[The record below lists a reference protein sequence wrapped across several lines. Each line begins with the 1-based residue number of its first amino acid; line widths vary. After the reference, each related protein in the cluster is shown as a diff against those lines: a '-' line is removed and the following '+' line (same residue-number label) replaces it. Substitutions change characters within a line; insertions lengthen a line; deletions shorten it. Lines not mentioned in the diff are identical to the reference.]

1 MKEEIAK
8 LKKELTER
16 LQEALD
22 VESVNNIRVEFLGKK
37 GKITGLLK
45 KLKDLPPEE
54 KPAAGKLINELKRW
68 AQNLVEEKLE
78 KVKLEAQEAAFRRE
92 RVDITLPGRAPDL
105 GAYHPVATV
114 MNEIIDV
121 FVRMGFEV
129 AEGPDIE
136 DDYHNFQALNIP
148 PEHPARDMQDTFY
161 VDRENYLLRTHTS
174 PVQIRVMEQQRPPIH
189 IIAPGKVYRRD
200 ADLTHTPMFHQV
212 EGLLVD
218 RDVTFS
224 DLKGTLSLF
233 ARKIFG
239 PETMVRFR
247 PSFFPF
253 TEPSVEM
260 DIQCVICGGE
270 GCRVC
275 KYTGWLEILGAGM
288 VDPEVFKYVDIDPE
302 KYTGFAFGMGVE
314 RIAMLK
320 YGIDDIRL
328 LFENN
333 LRFLS
338 QFK

>member
-1 MKEEIAK
+1 MKEEINKIKEDLTKK
-8 LKKELTER
+8 LES
-16 LQEALD
+16 AFD
-22 VESVNNIRVEFLGKK
+22 VNTVDGIRVEFLGKK
-37 GKITGLLK
+37 GRITSLLK
-45 KLKDLPPEE
+45 NLKNLPPEDR
-54 KPAAGKLINELKRW
+54 PIAGKLINELKGW
-68 AQNLVEEKLE
+68 AQALIEEKLE
-78 KVKLEAQEAAFRRE
+78 SVKREAREASFKKE
-92 RVDITLPGRAPDL
+92 RVDVTLPGRAPDL

-121 FVRMGFEV
+121 FIKMGFEV

-161 VDRENYLLRTHTS
+161 VEKKNYLLRTHTS
-174 PVQIRVMEQQRPPIH
+174 PVQIRVMETQHPPIH

-218 RDVTFS
+218 TDVTFS
-224 DLKGTLSLF
+224 DLKGTLALF
-233 ARKIFG
+233 AREIFG
-239 PETMVRFR
+239 SETKVRFR

-275 KYTGWLEILGAGM
+275 QYTGWLEILGAGM
-288 VDPEVFKYVDIDPE
+288 VDPEVFKYVGIDPDQ
-302 KYTGFAFGMGVE
+302 YTGFAFGMGVE

-338 QFK
+338 QFR

>member
-1 MKEEIAK
+1 MKEEIYRIKIELEDK
-8 LKKELTER
+8 LKNITD
-16 LQEALD
+16 LD
-22 VESVNNIRVEFLGKK
+22 SLNLLKVEYLGKK
-37 GKITGLLK
+37 GKITTLLK
-45 KLKDLPPEE
+45 SLRELPSSERPE
-54 KPAAGKLINELKRW
+54 AGKLINELKGW
-68 AQNLVEEKLE
+68 ANAKFEEYLDI
-78 KVKLEAQEAAFRRE
+78 VKENVRKERFRQE
-92 RVDITLPGRAPDL
+92 RVDITLPGRSPDL
-105 GAYHPVATV
+105 GAFHPVATV
-114 MNEIIDV
+114 MNEVISV
-121 FVRMGFEV
+121 FTRIGFEV
-129 AEGPDIE
+129 AEGPDVE

-161 VDRENYLLRTHTS
+161 LDKENYVLRTHTS
-174 PVQIRVMEQQRPPIH
+174 PVQIRVMEKQKPPIH

-218 RDVTFS
+218 TDVTFS
-224 DLKGTLSLF
+224 DLKGILTLF
-233 ARKIFG
+233 AQEIFG
-239 PETMVRFR
+239 SDTKVRFR

-260 DIQCVICGGE
+260 DIQCVICGGK

-275 KYTGWLEILGAGM
+275 QYTGWLEILGAGM

-302 KYTGFAFGMGVE
+302 KFSGFAFGMGVE

-320 YGIDDIRL
+320 YGINDIRL